1 MQLKTETF
9 QELLD
14 IMSSSTQSMPW
25 TLIVG
30 NGFSIQ
36 YDSRFRCGYEPES
49 DTSLSEFK
57 ERILSSPIYTKLQ
70 NLLIAFDGENATIS
84 IPSITRSPL
93 SSSWETME
101 YEEILDT
108 IQHELKDEDRKEVLQ
123 YMSMLYQET
132 IHGTE
137 LNVSDSGQ
145 CMHLIRTSFLYEPI
159 LSIHPSSHED
169 ITSSQAENC
178 IGFLSPFLKG
188 KGIFTLNYDLLPA
201 WAMLR
206 YEKDHSTTDLSIR
219 DGIPTVASQ
228 PFDITDANIFY
239 LHGAFHLHAICDD
252 CYKTDEMFFDKA
264 SCLQAIRQGQYP
276 LLVSN
281 YSHVRKMNDINSN
294 RYLKACYERLE
305 GIHGNIVFFGVS
317 LRENDQHI
325 LQALQKSKED
335 GNTLT
340 IHFGLYADESALEA
354 KANAIS
360 ALLNS
365 FDLQDAVYFQTK
377 GISIW

>member
-145 CMHLIRTSFLYEPI
+145 CI
-159 LSIHPSSHED
+159 D
-169 ITSSQAENC
+169 
-178 IGFLSPFLKG
+178 
-188 KGIFTLNYDLLPA
+188 
-201 WAMLR
+201 
-206 YEKDHSTTDLSIR
+206 
-219 DGIPTVASQ
+219 
-228 PFDITDANIFY
+228 
-239 LHGAFHLHAICDD
+239 
-252 CYKTDEMFFDKA
+252 
-264 SCLQAIRQGQYP
+264 
-276 LLVSN
+276 
-281 YSHVRKMNDINSN
+281 RKS
-294 RYLKACYERLE
+294 
-305 GIHGNIVFFGVS
+305 VV
-317 LRENDQHI
+317 
-325 LQALQKSKED
+325 
-335 GNTLT
+335 
-340 IHFGLYADESALEA
+340 
-354 KANAIS
+354 
-360 ALLNS
+360 
-365 FDLQDAVYFQTK
+365 
-377 GISIW
+377 